1 MKNKE
6 LQSSLIKS
14 GILTLLFI
22 FFIYAFAV
30 GDSGGVG
37 GTICSIFSGAL
48 FLLGLIVAVAV
59 SIIVMFG
66 IYFGILYLFDVK
78 ICKKTYAEFK
88 TKLAAS
94 SKAFS
99 GSCGS
104 KCSTQAETV
113 IVPISD
119 EDLKPL
125 RSSQASLSNQ
135 LSGLE
140 NSVSSIEKTLSTVS
154 ASVADV
160 SVEISELGNRAATLE
175 EELQGK
181 ASTTAIDD
189 SAKKLAADISA
200 LQNSVKPLGDKI
212 SELESTLSAPPGDDD
227 DTSDDLQETL
237 DTAINDIKN
246 ELKGMQKSISS
257 LASQP
262 QEQPVETK
270 EPEHKLLAYFSNK
283 DDEKQFITLVNE
295 AVAKEMTYAQA
306 GEFLTDS
313 LSKEAVK
320 VITGHPSLTKDY
332 IKVCRQ
338 KK

>member
-37 GTICSIFSGAL
+37 GTICSIFSGTL

-66 IYFGILYLFDVK
+66 IYFGILYLFDVE

-88 TKLAAS
+88 IKLAAS

-104 KCSTQAETV
+104 KCSPKTETV

-125 RSSQASLSNQ
+125 RSNQDTLSNQ

-160 SVEISELGNRAATLE
+160 SVEINELGNKAASIE

-181 ASTTAIDD
+181 ASTAAIDD
-189 SAKKLAADISA
+189 SAKKLTADISA

-212 SELESTLSAPPGDDD
+212 SELETTLSSLSGDDE
-227 DTSDDLQETL
+227 DTSDDLQDKL
-237 DTAINDIKN
+237 DTAINEIKD
-246 ELKGMQKSISS
+246 ELKGMQESINS

-262 QEQPVETK
+262 QEQSVETEK
-270 EPEHKLLAYFSNK
+270 PEHKLLAYFSNN
-283 DDEKQFITLVNE
+283 DDVNQFVALVNE
-295 AVAKEMTYAQA
+295 AVDKEMTYAQA

-313 LSKEAVK
+313 LSKDAVK
-320 VITGHPSLTKDY
+320 VVTGHPSLTKDY

-338 KK
+338 NK